1 MTIEI
6 KNNTVG
12 SLFDQVCAGPR
23 WSALVCAGPRWS
35 ALKVFYN
42 LNVPGYMNIKK
53 KCRKFY
59 FATFLE
65 LTKLKKIIRGALYEL
80 IIS

>member
-6 KNNTVG
+6 KNITVG

-23 WSALVCAGPRWS
+23 WSALR
-35 ALKVFYN
+35 VFYN

-53 KCRKFY
+53 KMLKILLCNVFKVDKI
-59 FATFLE
+59 E
-65 LTKLKKIIRGALYEL
+65 KKIIRGALYEL